1 MDKSNKVGS
10 MQNAQ
15 RALILTEETMKLQ
28 NQKRFG
34 DRSIKEKRR
43 LNLEGRGMSMDPL
56 SENHHPT
63 LPSEPLL
70 AACMSTPT
78 GFVPSS
84 IGNSSQNF
92 RK

>member
-15 RALILTEETMKLQ
+15 RALILTEETDEASEP
-28 NQKRFG
+28 KRFG

-43 LNLEGRGMSMDPL
+43 LDLEGRGMSMDPI

-63 LPSEPLL
+63 CQQGLCLLRACPLPLVLYP
-70 AACMSTPT
+70 
-78 GFVPSS
+78 V
-84 IGNSSQNF
+84 Q
-92 RK
+92 